1 VIITNIDV
9 RTEPIEVTSISS
21 TFREYIHGNPTA
33 NLQVTL
39 LSSED
44 YRNLQAMLGR
54 NITLVESGPANM
66 PTYASNVIGDRE
78 GIKNTGQIKERMLEF
93 SKPQH
98 IKTRQITSAIKELDL
113 NEQ

>member
-9 RTEPIEVTSISS
+9 RQEPVEVTSINSAL
-21 TFREYIHGNPTA
+21 REYTAGTPTA
-33 NLQVTL
+33 TLTVNL

-44 YRNLQAMLGR
+44 YRNLQSMLGR
-54 NITLVESGPANM
+54 NVTLVESSSANNM

-93 SKPQH
+93 SKPQP

-113 NEQ
+113 NE